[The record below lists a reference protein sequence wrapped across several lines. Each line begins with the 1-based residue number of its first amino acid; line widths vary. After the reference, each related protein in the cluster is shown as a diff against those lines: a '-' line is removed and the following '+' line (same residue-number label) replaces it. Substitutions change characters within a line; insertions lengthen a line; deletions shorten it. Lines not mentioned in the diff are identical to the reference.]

1 METKPVYYE
10 QNNVLLA
17 ERRYIMFGKV
27 CIYYWQFLW
36 NVDNPSSYLKP
47 STYKKYHPFEKYN
60 NFYSLKRELLVIF
73 ENNADAKTIPTN
85 KERSSG
91 IVTLQLTP
99 IQ

>member
-47 STYKKYHPFEKYN
+47 STYKNYHPFEKYN

-73 ENNADAKTIPTN
+73 EKLLHYNLHPSTQQMISTVQKIFT
-85 KERSSG
+85 
-91 IVTLQLTP
+91 
-99 IQ
+99 